1 MKPFFYFGRAVTCNT
16 FNCSITGN
24 FPKTL
29 LRTINVCFV
38 VLIDTLQHYSKCVI
52 NIIHIAYSIAVQTVY
67 FVYI

>member
-24 FPKTL
+24 FPKML

-38 VLIDTLQHYSKCVI
+38 VLINCNT
-52 NIIHIAYSIAVQTVY
+52 IANV
-67 FVYI
+67 